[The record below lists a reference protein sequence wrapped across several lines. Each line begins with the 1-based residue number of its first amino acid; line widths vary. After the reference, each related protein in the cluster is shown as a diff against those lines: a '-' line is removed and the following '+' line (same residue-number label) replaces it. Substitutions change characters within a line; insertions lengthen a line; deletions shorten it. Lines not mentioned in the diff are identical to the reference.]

1 LPSEGSIL
9 FPQLGHTYLL
19 AGIAPGAVVE
29 AATLPAEYLPG
40 LKDRSF
46 LPQCGQMAAS
56 GEVIKRWQCGQNLAP
71 HFWQTVALGSLI
83 S

>member
-19 AGIAPGAVVE
+19 AGMAPGATAE

-46 LPQCGQMAAS
+46 LPQ
-56 GEVIKRWQCGQNLAP
+56 
-71 HFWQTVALGSLI
+71 
-83 S
+83 